1 MTKSLLVSLI
11 FLFSF
16 SLNAQTVVIA
26 ADKMNVF
33 YLGVDNPVAVA
44 VESVLNEKLKISTDN
59 GVIIKTEKNDF
70 IVRPERTGIGNI
82 IIEWDGQK
90 VLKPFR
96 VKRIPDPVVKLIN
109 KKSYFIEETPINGLI
124 ADLENFDFDAICR
137 IVSYTCSVV
146 AENGESRQAK
156 VNGPTSSELSR
167 ILSNVKKGDKVIFSG
182 ISVRCPGDKVP
193 RLLSESIIR
202 IIK

>member
-1 MTKSLLVSLI
+1 MKKFLLVSLLF
-11 FLFSF
+11 FLFI

-33 YLGVDNPVAVA
+33 YIGVDNPVIVA
-44 VESVLNEKLKISTDN
+44 VEGILSEKLKISTDN
-59 GVIIKTEKNDF
+59 GVILKTEKNDF

-90 VLKPFR
+90 ILKPFR

-109 KKSYFIEETPINGLI
+109 KKSYFIDETPINGLI
-124 ADLENFDFDAICR
+124 ADLENFDFYAICR

-146 AENGESRQAK
+146 PENGENRQAK
-156 VNGPTSSELSR
+156 VNGSTSSELSR
-167 ILSNVKKGDKVIFSG
+167 ILSNVKKGDKVIFSD